1 MRWLALAGLVV
12 MGWAVRETVW
22 LGRDE
27 AVRVVCEAGVLQV
40 SRVRDE
46 TGLAV
51 MVMCFEDAAPASP
64 LPAPGE
70 GRLVRWDGE

>member
-1 MRWLALAGLVV
+1 MVAGWSL
-12 MGWAVRETVW
+12 RETVW

-27 AVRVVCEAGVLQV
+27 AVRVVCEAGALRV
-40 SRVRDE
+40 SRVQDE
-46 TGLAV
+46 GLAV
-51 MVMCFEDAAPASP
+51 VVMCYEDETPASP